1 MARVADAV
9 GLCCLTLAR
18 LFNGTVSYPDSST
31 YAASLASYFTSQQTA
46 IHPRCIVTPNSADE
60 VSTILRVLTNETS
73 ANSACPFAVR
83 AGGHGTSVGTS
94 NVQGGVTIDLRG
106 LSDITLNQDKNILS
120 VGAGVTMGAVY
131 SYLDPLNMS
140 AVGGRAS
147 SVGVAGLTLGGGI
160 SYFGP
165 RYGWA
170 CDNVKNF
177 EVVLA
182 NGSIVNA
189 NEKENPRLL
198 WALRGGAGNFG
209 IVTRIDMQTFEQ
221 GDLWGGTIIQNVS
234 TKDAVTAALAQFS
247 QAQHYDKYASLLT
260 TFGYSQGQLYIVNG
274 LQYTGNVEDPSVFQ
288 PFLEMPSLSS
298 TLGRKNMTTLAAE
311 TEALQM
317 IGQRE
322 AYATM
327 TISPTAE
334 AIDATVTAW
343 NASVGSVQN
352 IEGLHWSVNFD
363 PLPATFYTHNANGNA
378 LGLASRG
385 NKPLMVILL
394 SVTWANAE
402 DDPAVDVAMRGLIR
416 TMQRD
421 TARLGALDPFLYL
434 NYAAAWQNP
443 LASYGPAS
451 TAKLSEIQRAY
462 DRRDIF
468 TLDKP
473 GGFKVEA

>member
-1 MARVADAV
+1 MAPVAEAV
-9 GLCCLTLAR
+9 SICCLTLSR
-18 LFNGTVSYPDSST
+18 LLNGTVSYPDTGT
-31 YAASLASYFTSQQTA
+31 YAASLASYFTLQQAT
-46 IHPRCIVTPNSADE
+46 IHPRCIVTPTSANE
-60 VSTILRVLTNETS
+60 VSTVLSVLTNETS
-73 ANSACPFAVR
+73 VTSTCPFAVR
-83 AGGHGTSVGTS
+83 AGGHGTAVGTS

-106 LSDITLNQDKNILS
+106 LNDIKLNKDKNTIS

-131 SYLDPLNMS
+131 SYLDPLNLS
-140 AVGGRAS
+140 VVGGRAS

-189 NEKENPRLL
+189 NEKENPSLL

-221 GDLWGGTIIQNVS
+221 GTLWGGTIIQNVS
-234 TKDAVTAALAQFS
+234 TKDAAVAALAQFS
-247 QAQHYDKYASLLT
+247 QARHYDKYSSLLS

-274 LQYTGNVEDPSVFQ
+274 LQYTGNGESPSVFQ
-288 PFLEMPSLSS
+288 PFLEMPYLSS

-334 AIDATVTAW
+334 AIHATVAAW
-343 NASVGSVQN
+343 NASVGSVQD
-352 IEGLHWSVNFD
+352 IEDLHWSVNFD
-363 PLPATFYTHNANGNA
+363 PLPATFYAHNANGNA

-416 TMQRD
+416 TMERD
-421 TARLGALDPFLYL
+421 TARLGALDPYLYL

-451 TAKLSEIQRAY
+451 IAKLSEIQRAY
-462 DRRDIF
+462 DRRQIF
-468 TLDKP
+468 TVNKP
-473 GGFKVEA
+473 GGFKVHA